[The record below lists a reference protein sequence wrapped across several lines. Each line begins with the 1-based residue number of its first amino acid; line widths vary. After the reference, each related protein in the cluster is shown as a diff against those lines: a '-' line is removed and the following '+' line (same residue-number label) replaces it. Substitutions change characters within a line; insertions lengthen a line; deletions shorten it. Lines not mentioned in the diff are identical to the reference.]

1 MYNHQSGTF
10 QNGNCTGQRF
20 LPYPILGLA
29 NGRGLPKEMNSDNGT
44 HFGGANRQL
53 EELVVDKL
61 DENKIRVTTADKEV
75 QWHFNPPLT
84 PPFGGAHGSKI
95 KASKRAIY
103 GIFGNTDVTDEELI
117 TAFTGAGTLINSQ
130 LLGHQSANPADD
142 VTLTPNHFLHG
153 QVGAQFAP
161 ESVVVIKS

>member
-1 MYNHQSGTF
+1 M
-10 QNGNCTGQRF
+10 
-20 LPYPILGLA
+20 
-29 NGRGLPKEMNSDNGT
+29 T
-44 HFGGANRQL
+44 HFGRANLQL

-84 PPFGGAHGSKI
+84 PHLGGVHGSKI

-103 GIFGNTDVTDEELI
+103 GMFGNTDVTDEELI
-117 TAFTGAGTLINSQ
+117 KAFTGAEALINSQ
-130 LLGHQSANPADD
+130 LLTHQSANPADE

-153 QVGAQFAP
+153 KVGN
-161 ESVVVIKS
+161 KS